1 MVVGQPSPTLVSEGV
16 QGLAVACG
24 GRRVGMAG
32 SLRFFSGNRR
42 RLSLFA
48 FDSTYNFLKE
58 DGRQDGR
65 RRGEERGGEMEE
77 LDSLSAI

>member
-1 MVVGQPSPTLVSEGV
+1 
-16 QGLAVACG
+16 
-24 GRRVGMAG
+24 MAG